1 MGGYAAR
8 GTILF
13 NGITLTKESGF
24 GGTGCTSLFNA
35 KMNVIKGLANKLRAR
50 TEGVEAWTYWPDLSD
65 EERQGWLE
73 RVVDSLQWDELQ
85 DGREARLGHI
95 DAYGFQAALQGAWA

>member
-24 GGTGCTSLFNA
+24 RGTGCTSLFNA
-35 KMNVIKGLANKLRAR
+35 KINVIKGLANKIRAR
-50 TEGVEAWTYWPDLSD
+50 TEGVEAWTNWPDLSD
-65 EERQGWLE
+65 EERRRWLN

-85 DGREARLGHI
+85 NGREVSLGHI
-95 DAYGFQAALQGAWA
+95 DGSGFQAALQGAWA